1 MLLPVAEMYHVNSI
15 ALLIIISVLV
25 GAGKVTCILTLTQAA
40 LQTLHNGKVH
50 GQIWTIQILKLEVR

>member
-1 MLLPVAEMYHVNSI
+1 MLLPVAEMYDVNSI

-40 LQTLHNGKVH
+40 LQRL
-50 GQIWTIQILKLEVR
+50 